1 MQSAFFIPSSSL
13 LRISDRREELDSTRN
28 LYSKSHNRRM
38 KRKAKEQIAN
48 GMSDIQSVLAT
59 LEDPLDATT
68 EAPAQKSSNKNA
80 METEEDGS
88 SAQSKP
94 TASSKSLKIGE
105 GKAAPLSKSQ
115 RKRAL

>member
-1 MQSAFFIPSSSL
+1 
-13 LRISDRREELDSTRN
+13 
-28 LYSKSHNRRM
+28 M

-48 GMSDIQSVLAT
+48 GMSDIQSVLAA
-59 LEDPLDATT
+59 LEDPLDTT
-68 EAPAQKSSNKNA
+68 EAREPAQKSSNKNA
-80 METEEDGS
+80 METEEGDS
-88 SAQSKP
+88 SAQAKP